1 MRDAFQHEAYQYTLA
16 GVLIDSSNA
25 GISKFSERVSP
36 QTRFEYLQKFGIGSG
51 SAVGFEGES
60 KGLLYPASQWDNQQL
75 YNTSFGQGVT
85 TTVPELMGAYDAIAN
100 GGVRMP
106 LSLVESCTKA
116 DGTVITPDL
125 PEPTQ
130 VISGQTSAEMREILE
145 NVAMQ
150 AGYAK
155 QVEVPGYRI
164 CDQDRHRREVRRQRR
179 LQGRRVLH
187 HDDRVRARRGPAV
200 PGRRDPGRAHYG
212 NLVFGQRTGVP
223 EGDDPGSEDLPRH
236 AGDDGADAASEV
248 RLSPAD
254 ARAVPDPAGEPM
266 ISLTLAQL
274 AHVLDGELHL
284 AAGATVEDI
293 VRGAVDTD
301 SRLIEPGGIFV
312 AKPGEVTDGHL
323 FVDAAVANG
332 AAVAIVERV
341 VPAPVTQIVVADA
354 IRALADLARHVVA
367 VVRDAGSL
375 RIVGITGSNGKTTTK
390 NMLARILED
399 EGETV
404 APRASFNNEVGAPLT
419 MLRVTADTRFLVSE
433 FGASAPGEIARLAGL
448 VEPDVGVVLMVGMAH
463 AGGFGGIEATFQAK
477 SELVRALRPGGVAVL
492 NADDPR
498 VAAMAP
504 IAAEQGVSV
513 RWFGRG
519 SGADVRADDVEVTA
533 DGTRCTVS
541 VKGAATADGTAAPL
555 HLRVL
560 GEHHVM
566 NALAAIAAATTLG
579 VSLEACVARLQ
590 TVEARGA
597 VAHAAARLG
606 PCADHQRRLQR
617 EPGLDVRRTA
627 DPRADHGTGERTV
640 AVLGAMSELGEYA
653 DEEHDRVGLLA
664 VRLGIQRIVVVGA
677 PARRM
682 YLEAIAQGSWD
693 AEAIFFTTADEA
705 YDYLMGELRDGD
717 RVLVKS
723 SNSAGLRFLGD
734 RLGESFS

>member
-1 MRDAFQHEAYQYTLA
+1 
-16 GVLIDSSNA
+16 
-25 GISKFSERVSP
+25 
-36 QTRFEYLQKFGIGSG
+36 
-51 SAVGFEGES
+51 
-60 KGLLYPASQWDNQQL
+60 
-75 YNTSFGQGVT
+75 
-85 TTVPELMGAYDAIAN
+85 
-100 GGVRMP
+100 
-106 LSLVESCTKA
+106 
-116 DGTVITPDL
+116 
-125 PEPTQ
+125 
-130 VISGQTSAEMREILE
+130 
-145 NVAMQ
+145 
-150 AGYAK
+150 
-155 QVEVPGYRI
+155 
-164 CDQDRHRREVRRQRR
+164 
-179 LQGRRVLH
+179 
-187 HDDRVRARRGPAV
+187 
-200 PGRRDPGRAHYG
+200 
-212 NLVFGQRTGVP
+212 
-223 EGDDPGSEDLPRH
+223 
-236 AGDDGADAASEV
+236 
-248 RLSPAD
+248 
-254 ARAVPDPAGEPM
+254 M

-284 AAGATVEDI
+284 APGATAEDL
-293 VRGAVDTD
+293 VSGGVDTD

-323 FVDAAVANG
+323 FVDAAVAGG
-332 AAVAIVERV
+332 AVAAIVEHV
-341 VPAPVTQIVVADA
+341 VAAEVTQVVVADA
-354 IRALADLARHVVA
+354 IAALADLARHVVA
-367 VVRDAGSL
+367 SVRRAGDL

-390 NMLARILED
+390 NLLARILED

-419 MLRVTADTRFLVSE
+419 MLRVTDATRFLVSE

-463 AGGFGGIEATFQAK
+463 AGGFGGIEATFEAK
-477 SELVRALRPGGVAVL
+477 SELVRAVRPGGLAVL

-504 IAAEQGVSV
+504 IADERGVAV

-519 SGADVRADDVEVTA
+519 ASADVRADDVEVTA
-533 DGTRCTVS
+533 DGTRCMVTESTGTS
-541 VKGAATADGTAAPL
+541 VPL

-566 NALAAIAAATTLG
+566 NALAAIAAATALG

-590 TVEARGA
+590 TVELAERWRMQPLGSDRVRIINDA
-597 VAHAAARLG
+597 YNASPDSMSAALRTLAQITG
-606 PCADHQRRLQR
+606 P
-617 EPGLDVRRTA
+617 
-627 DPRADHGTGERTV
+627 GERTV

-664 VRLGIQRIVVVGA
+664 VRLGIQRIVVVGS

-693 AEAIFFTTADEA
+693 AEAIFFATADEA